1 MATSIEQRA
10 PARPAIRP
18 SYDRLVQW
26 GIFAVTALL
35 VIFPAWPILYQSV
48 MDKPLYEPGRAF
60 TLGNFGR
67 VVADPAFW
75 GVLGGTFVFAIGTT
89 VLAVVIGAALALLLT
104 RTDVPG
110 RGWLAT
116 LMVLPFYVSP
126 LVLAFGWTVIFG
138 PQGYFTIMV
147 RTLGLPTWNLYSLGG
162 IVVVAATYYM
172 PSAYLYC
179 TSTLSLSDPQLEEAA
194 RIGGAGPFR
203 ALWSVT
209 VPLMRPALVYST
221 LLILVSAIELLSI
234 PLVLG
239 TPSNLNVLST
249 YVYTIGLVGVRTDY
263 AAIAVVSIF
272 TVVLVTGLVTLQ
284 SRLVAQERR
293 FVTVG
298 GKATRPR
305 LLKLGTWRWPI
316 FALVVLYIV
325 VAILLPLL
333 GIVGQSFTAFLSPF
347 VNPLTVLTLDN
358 FETVLNTP
366 AYFQSIVNSLIIA
379 VGGGAIGVVFMALCA
394 LTVYRSTL
402 PGRQVLSY
410 LALYPRAFPG
420 IIVGIG
426 FLWAF
431 LLIPGIGGLRST
443 LWALTLA
450 FIMRHL
456 PLGYSAVS
464 PAVLSV
470 SPELD
475 RAGRIAGGTWLTVAR
490 TILLPLLRPAL
501 LSAYVLLIITF
512 LKEYSVALFL
522 FAPGSRVIG
531 TTLIELWRQ
540 GNSGPISALAAVQM
554 LLTLIIVVISRRL
567 FRVKL
572 YEG

>member
-1 MATSIEQRA
+1 MATTVEQHA
-10 PARPAIRP
+10 PARPASQP

-26 GIFAVTALL
+26 GIFVVTALL

-48 MDKPLYEPGRAF
+48 MDKPLYEVGRAF
-60 TLGNFGR
+60 TLNNFAR

-75 GVLGGTFVFAIGTT
+75 NVLGGTFIFAIGTT

-104 RTDVPG
+104 RTDMPG
-110 RGWLAT
+110 GGWLAT
-116 LMVLPFYVSP
+116 LIVLPFYVSP
-126 LVLAFGWTVIFG
+126 LVLAFAWTVIFG
-138 PQGYFTIMV
+138 PQGYFTIMI

-162 IVVVAATYYM
+162 IIVVAATYYM

-179 TSTLSLSDPQLEEAA
+179 TSTLALSDPQLEEAA

-221 LLILVSAIELLSI
+221 LLILVSTIELLSI

-263 AAIAVVSIF
+263 GAIAVVSIF
-272 TVVLVTGLVTLQ
+272 TVVLVTGLVMLQ
-284 SRLVAQERR
+284 SKLVAQERR

-305 LLKLGTWRWPI
+305 LLKLGPWRWPI
-316 FALVVLYIV
+316 TALVVLYIV
-325 VAILLPLL
+325 VAILLPLI
-333 GIVGQSFTAFLSPF
+333 GIVAQSFTAFLSPF
-347 VNPLTVLTLDN
+347 INPLTVLTLDN

-366 AYFQSIVNSLIIA
+366 AYFQSIVNSLLIA
-379 VGGGAIGVVFMALCA
+379 VVGGAIGVVFMALCA

-402 PGRQVLSY
+402 PGRQALSY

-443 LWALTLA
+443 IWALTLA

-456 PLGYSAVS
+456 PLGYSAIS

-512 LKEYSVALFL
+512 LKEYAVALFL

-554 LLTLIIVVISRRL
+554 LLTLIIVVLSRRL
-567 FRVKL
+567 LRVKL